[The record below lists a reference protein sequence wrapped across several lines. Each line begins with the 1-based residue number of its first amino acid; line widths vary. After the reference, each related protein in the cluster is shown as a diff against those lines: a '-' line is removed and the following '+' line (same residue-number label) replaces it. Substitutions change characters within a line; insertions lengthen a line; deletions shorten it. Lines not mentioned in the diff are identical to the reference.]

1 MKIARLP
8 MLVGVAAATLLIVA
22 TSFGERT
29 IAWAGLFAA
38 TSSEAKSSEPTI
50 PSGEK
55 IQQRLREGTAL
66 SDVQGHFELTGDRAR
81 FQPSDKSGPFGC
93 LENLNLDRVTQT
105 IRDNYDRL
113 EWSVSGTITEYRGAN
128 YLLISRAI
136 LKSRPAAGKGGKK
149 STSNRASSN

>member
-1 MKIARLP
+1 MKLARPVMRAGIAAAVVAGGALACAAWFS
-8 MLVGVAAATLLIVA
+8 AAAT
-22 TSFGERT
+22 
-29 IAWAGLFAA
+29 
-38 TSSEAKSSEPTI
+38 SESKNNEPTSA
-50 PSGEK
+50 SGDK

-66 SDVQGHFELTGDRAR
+66 ADVQGHFELTGDRAR
-81 FQPSDKSGPFGC
+81 FQPSDKTGPYGC

-136 LKSRPAAGKGGKK
+136 LKSRPATKAGSKK
-149 STSNRASSN
+149 PGASSARP